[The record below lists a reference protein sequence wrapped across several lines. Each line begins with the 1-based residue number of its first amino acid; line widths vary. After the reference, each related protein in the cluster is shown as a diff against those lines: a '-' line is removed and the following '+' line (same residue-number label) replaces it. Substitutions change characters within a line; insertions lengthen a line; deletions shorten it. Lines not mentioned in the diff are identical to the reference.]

1 MAAGAAALLGGLVV
15 AVSWRDPL
23 PGETGLL
30 ELVVV
35 TDDGWRAV
43 ASAVAGATDLL
54 PLAVV
59 TGVLVAGLLLRGRA
73 RAAAQVAAA
82 SAAVWLVNPLL
93 KSLVARPRPDLADLP
108 EHLSE
113 YAFPSGHAANTA
125 VLLGGLAVVVL
136 GSPGSLRRRV
146 AWGVAALAFLV
157 VAASQLALGRHY
169 PSDLLAGWLLAAAVL
184 ALLPTRRP

>member
-1 MAAGAAALLGGLVV
+1 MAAGAAALLGGLLV

-23 PGETGLL
+23 PGETRLL
-30 ELVVV
+30 ERVVV
-35 TDDGWRAV
+35 TEGWWHAV

-54 PLAVV
+54 PLAAV
-59 TGVLVAGLLLRGRA
+59 TAVLVAGLLLRGRA
-73 RAAAQVAAA
+73 PAAAQVAAA

-93 KSLVARPRPDLADLP
+93 KSLVARPRPDLVALP

-136 GSPGSLRRRV
+136 GSPRRRRV
-146 AWGVAALAFLV
+146 AGSVAAVALLLA
-157 VAASQLALGRHY
+157 AASQLALGRHH

>member
-59 TGVLVAGLLLRGRA
+59 TGVLVAGPCCAAGRE
-73 RAAAQVAAA
+73 
-82 SAAVWLVNPLL
+82 
-93 KSLVARPRPDLADLP
+93 RPRRSPRPAL
-108 EHLSE
+108 
-113 YAFPSGHAANTA
+113 PSG
-125 VLLGGLAVVVL
+125 
-136 GSPGSLRRRV
+136 SS
-146 AWGVAALAFLV
+146 
-157 VAASQLALGRHY
+157 
-169 PSDLLAGWLLAAAVL
+169 
-184 ALLPTRRP
+184 TRS